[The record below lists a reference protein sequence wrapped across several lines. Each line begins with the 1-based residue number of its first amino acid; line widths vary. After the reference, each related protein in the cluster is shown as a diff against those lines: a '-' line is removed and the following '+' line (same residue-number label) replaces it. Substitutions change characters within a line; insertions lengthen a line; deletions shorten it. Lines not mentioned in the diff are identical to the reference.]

1 MIKAF
6 FKSFFWNLKLVKRT
20 KFHEDIFVLLY
31 GRLPLANQTA
41 STLDLSDLSLT
52 MPLHSED
59 NEEQPNNGHQNRK
72 HESFRRS
79 ETKHDSSKNIVFME
93 ERKILVIPT
102 VEQGMR

>member
-1 MIKAF
+1 MYI
-6 FKSFFWNLKLVKRT
+6 SVKRM
-20 KFHEDIFVLLY
+20 KFQKDIFVLLY
-31 GRLPLANQTA
+31 GGLPLANQTA
-41 STLDLSDLSLT
+41 PTLDLSDPSLT

-59 NEEQPNNGHQNRK
+59 NKEQPNNGHQNRK
-72 HESFRRS
+72 HESFRRH